1 MQAVHEY
8 LCMCGNQKNL
18 DPKTLKAYRID
29 LRQFTGYLAGRDAA
43 FDRAAVR
50 DYTACMNRKFKPRTV
65 KRKLASI
72 RAFVT
77 WLMDERRLA
86 QNPFENL
93 HLKIQEPALLPRI
106 IPLRV
111 VEQML
116 SAAHQAMQRQPAGRA
131 LCETA
136 VMETLFATGM
146 RVSELS
152 GLKAREIDLKDGVIR
167 ILGKGSKERILH
179 ITNAEVLSVLRQ
191 YAECG
196 PSRDG
201 TFFHS
206 RDGGRLSEQS
216 IRNIVRKYGELVNYP
231 LRITPHMFR
240 HTVATLLLEQDV
252 DIRCIQQIL
261 GHASILTTQIYTHVA
276 GAKQREIME
285 TRHPRNG
292 FSLNQ
297 SASAADYPRT

>member
-1 MQAVHEY
+1 
-8 LCMCGNQKNL
+8 
-18 DPKTLKAYRID
+18 
-29 LRQFTGYLAGRDAA
+29 
-43 FDRAAVR
+43 
-50 DYTACMNRKFKPRTV
+50 
-65 KRKLASI
+65 
-72 RAFVT
+72 
-77 WLMDERRLA
+77 MDEQRLA

-167 ILGKGSKERILH
+167 ILGKGSKECILH
-179 ITNAEVLSVLRQ
+179 ITNAEVLAVLRQ

-216 IRNIVRKYGELVNYP
+216 IRNIV
-231 LRITPHMFR
+231 
-240 HTVATLLLEQDV
+240 
-252 DIRCIQQIL
+252 QI
-261 GHASILTTQIYTHVA
+261 GRAHV
-276 GAKQREIME
+276 
-285 TRHPRNG
+285 
-292 FSLNQ
+292 
-297 SASAADYPRT
+297 

>member
-77 WLMDERRLA
+77 WLMDEQRLA

-93 HLKIQEPALLPRI
+93 HLKIHEPALLPRI
-106 IPLRV
+106 IPLRI

-167 ILGKGSKERILH
+167 ILGKGS
-179 ITNAEVLSVLRQ
+179 
-191 YAECG
+191 
-196 PSRDG
+196 
-201 TFFHS
+201 
-206 RDGGRLSEQS
+206 
-216 IRNIVRKYGELVNYP
+216 
-231 LRITPHMFR
+231 
-240 HTVATLLLEQDV
+240 
-252 DIRCIQQIL
+252 
-261 GHASILTTQIYTHVA
+261 
-276 GAKQREIME
+276 
-285 TRHPRNG
+285 
-292 FSLNQ
+292 
-297 SASAADYPRT
+297 